1 MKVNRVKQPIKRRL
15 KVKKLLTSSVTCDAI
30 SFFAIRKCQ
39 KIRKIDEKSY
49 PIDGEN
55 LHIFWTT
62 WRILMMTFSG
72 KMWLMIILKL
82 KLNKNTKK
90 KQGLILS
97 LKNTFLEKP
106 GGECQTEPQAF

>member
-1 MKVNRVKQPIKRRL
+1 MKRAN
-15 KVKKLLTSSVTCDAI
+15 
-30 SFFAIRKCQ
+30 
-39 KIRKIDEKSY
+39 
-49 PIDGEN
+49 IDGEN

-62 WRILMMTFSG
+62 WGILMMTFSG

-82 KLNKNTKK
+82 KLKKQKK

-106 GGECQTEPQAF
+106 GGECQTEPPSLLRIKTLI

>member
-1 MKVNRVKQPIKRRL
+1 MKRAN
-15 KVKKLLTSSVTCDAI
+15 T
-30 SFFAIRKCQ
+30 
-39 KIRKIDEKSY
+39 
-49 PIDGEN
+49 DGEN

-62 WRILMMTFSG
+62 WGILMMTFSG

-82 KLNKNTKK
+82 KLKK

-106 GGECQTEPQAF
+106 GGECQTKPPSLLSIKTLI

>member
-1 MKVNRVKQPIKRRL
+1 MKRAN
-15 KVKKLLTSSVTCDAI
+15 
-30 SFFAIRKCQ
+30 
-39 KIRKIDEKSY
+39 
-49 PIDGEN
+49 IDGEN

-62 WRILMMTFSG
+62 WGILMMTFSG

-82 KLNKNTKK
+82 KLKKNKK

-106 GGECQTEPQAF
+106 GGECQTEPPSLLRIKTLI

>member
-1 MKVNRVKQPIKRRL
+1 MKRAN
-15 KVKKLLTSSVTCDAI
+15 
-30 SFFAIRKCQ
+30 
-39 KIRKIDEKSY
+39 
-49 PIDGEN
+49 IDGEN

-62 WRILMMTFSG
+62 WGILMMTFSG

-82 KLNKNTKK
+82 KLKKKK

-106 GGECQTEPQAF
+106 GGECQTEPPSLLRIKTLI

>member
-1 MKVNRVKQPIKRRL
+1 MKRVN
-15 KVKKLLTSSVTCDAI
+15 
-30 SFFAIRKCQ
+30 
-39 KIRKIDEKSY
+39 
-49 PIDGEN
+49 IDGEN

-62 WRILMMTFSG
+62 WGILMMTFSG

-82 KLNKNTKK
+82 KLKK

-106 GGECQTEPQAF
+106 GGECQTEPPSLLRNKTLI

>member
-1 MKVNRVKQPIKRRL
+1 MKRAN
-15 KVKKLLTSSVTCDAI
+15 
-30 SFFAIRKCQ
+30 
-39 KIRKIDEKSY
+39 
-49 PIDGEN
+49 IDGEN

-62 WRILMMTFSG
+62 WGILMMTFSG

-82 KLNKNTKK
+82 KLKKNKK

-106 GGECQTEPQAF
+106 GGECQTEAPSLLRIKTLI

>member
-1 MKVNRVKQPIKRRL
+1 MKRAN
-15 KVKKLLTSSVTCDAI
+15 
-30 SFFAIRKCQ
+30 
-39 KIRKIDEKSY
+39 
-49 PIDGEN
+49 IDGEN

-62 WRILMMTFSG
+62 WGILMITFSG

-82 KLNKNTKK
+82 KLEKKQK

-106 GGECQTEPQAF
+106 GGECQTEPPNLLRIKTLI

>member
-1 MKVNRVKQPIKRRL
+1 MKRAN
-15 KVKKLLTSSVTCDAI
+15 
-30 SFFAIRKCQ
+30 
-39 KIRKIDEKSY
+39 
-49 PIDGEN
+49 IDGEN

-62 WRILMMTFSG
+62 WGILMMTFSG

-82 KLNKNTKK
+82 KLKK

-106 GGECQTEPQAF
+106 GGECQTEPPSLLRIKTLI

>member
-1 MKVNRVKQPIKRRL
+1 MKRAN
-15 KVKKLLTSSVTCDAI
+15 
-30 SFFAIRKCQ
+30 
-39 KIRKIDEKSY
+39 
-49 PIDGEN
+49 IDGEN

-62 WRILMMTFSG
+62 WGILMMAFSG

-82 KLNKNTKK
+82 KLKK

-106 GGECQTEPQAF
+106 GGECQTEPPSLLRIKTLI